1 MREYLDVK
9 PGNLSGGQRQRV
21 ALARAMVKNPKVFL
35 MDEPLSNLDAKLRNQ
50 MRTELIQLH
59 QKLKSTFV
67 YVTHDQVEA
76 MSMADKI
83 VIMNKG
89 KIMQIGSQRRYI
101 KILKFICGAIYR
113 ESLYEHTR
121 YKK

>member
-1 MREYLDVK
+1 MREYLNVK

-101 KILKFICGAIYR
+101 KILKIY
-113 ESLYEHTR
+113 L
-121 YKK
+121 